1 MLKQVETF
9 LREPVELALSEIDA
23 ESFVIRSDF
32 GNIQELAESI
42 RSLGLLEP
50 LIVRERPTG
59 QKSYQLLA
67 GHRRFRACML
77 LGMETAKSIIVN
89 VTDKDAYLIAISENV
104 QRKSLNPVEEA
115 MVYANYVHKKGWGG
129 LSELARNLGKSP
141 TYIYM
146 MMRMLELPSEIREMV
161 ARGDIKPFVAAELTK
176 VKNEEQM
183 KELVDKIKEKRPS
196 MRQLRTM
203 IKEERE
209 HEMMPRE
216 AYLKAIDEMI
226 VSTRNCLINY
236 DFSIGKLEGS
246 DEFYGKAVR
255 FRYNLHQL
263 LDQLINESARVKNEL
278 ELSGDIE

>member
-1 MLKQVETF
+1 MLKQLSV
-9 LREPVELALSEIDA
+9 LREPVELPLSEIDA

-50 LIVRERPTG
+50 LIVRERPNG
-59 QKSYQLLA
+59 QKRYQLLA

-77 LGMETAKSIIVN
+77 LGMKTAKSIIVN

-104 QRKSLNPVEEA
+104 QRKSLNPLEEA
-115 MVYANYVHKKGWGG
+115 MAYANYVHKKGWGG
-129 LSELARNLGKSP
+129 LSELARNIGKSP
-141 TYIYM
+141 AYIYM
-146 MMRMLELPSEIREMV
+146 MMKLLELPSEIKEMV
-161 ARGDIKPFVAAELTK
+161 ARGEIKPFVAAELTK

-183 KELVDKIKEKRPS
+183 KKLVEKIKEKRPS
-196 MRQLRTM
+196 MRQLRLM

-209 HEMMPRE
+209 HTMSPRV
-216 AYLKAIDEMI
+216 AYLKVIDEMI

-236 DFSIGKLEGS
+236 DISIGKLES
-246 DEFYGKAVR
+246 NDEFYAKAVG

-263 LDQLINESARVKNEL
+263 LDQLINERAKVKKEL
-278 ELSGDIE
+278 ELFGDIE